1 METARRSPL
10 RFLAPVAI
18 IAFAL
23 ALFLLVSSANDDSG
37 GSSSPSPSAAEKARD
52 LGTPA
57 QQRRAAR
64 KRKARSSGNLPQRIY
79 IVKSGDTLGSIAVR
93 TGVPV
98 QKLQDLN
105 PGLDQFSLVTGQKIK
120 IR

>member
-18 IAFAL
+18 IAFAV
-23 ALFLLVSSANDDSG
+23 ALFLLVSSANDDGG
-37 GSSSPSPSAAEKARD
+37 GSSGPSQSAAEKARD
-52 LGTPA
+52 LGSPA
-57 QQRRAAR
+57 DQRRAER
-64 KRKARSSGNLPQRIY
+64 KRKSHSSDNLPQRIY
-79 IVKSGDTLGSIAVR
+79 IVKSGDTLGSIAQK

-105 PGLDQFSLVTGQKIK
+105 PGLDQFSLVAGQKIK